1 MVGRIPIAFFA
12 GFASFVAPCVLPLV
26 PGYLSAVSSLEA
38 RQLGRPGAAR
48 RVLAGSMPFVAGF
61 TIVFVALGALAG
73 ALGGVLDRRV
83 FDEIAGFVLVVI
95 GLGFARLLPLPQRLV
110 APELLVG
117 ARDSGSNVLLG
128 GAFAVCAAPCV
139 APILAAALVLAGS
152 ASTVSEG
159 AVLLFAY
166 SLGLAVPFVLAGL
179 VFAPMMGSFRWLR
192 DRFHY
197 FEIGG
202 GLVLVAL
209 GLLMFFD
216 RIWWLRSAFYH
227 VVD

>member
-1 MVGRIPIAFFA
+1 VAGSIPIAFFA

-26 PGYLSAVSSLEA
+26 PGYLSAVSSMEA
-38 RQLGRPGAAR
+38 SRLGQPGAAR
-48 RVLAGSMPFVAGF
+48 RVLAGSVPFVAGF
-61 TIVFVALGALAG
+61 TAVFVLLGALAG
-73 ALGGVLDRRV
+73 LFGALVDRRV
-83 FDEIAGFVLVVI
+83 FQAIAGFVLVVI
-95 GLGFARLLPLPQRLV
+95 GLAFARLLPLPQSLV
-110 APELLVG
+110 APRLLTG

-139 APILAAALVLAGS
+139 GPILAAALVLAGS
-152 ASTVSEG
+152 SNTAAEG

-166 SLGLAVPFVLAGL
+166 SLGLAIPFVLAGL
-179 VFAPMMGSFRWLR
+179 VFVPAMGSFRWLR

-197 FEIGG
+197 FEIVG
-202 GLVLVAL
+202 GLILVAL

-227 VVD
+227 VV

>member
-1 MVGRIPIAFFA
+1 VAGRIPIAFLA

-48 RVLAGSMPFVAGF
+48 RVLAGSVPFVAGF
-61 TIVFVALGALAG
+61 TAVFVALGALAG
-73 ALGGVLDRRV
+73 LFGALVQQRV
-83 FDEIAGFVLVVI
+83 FEEVAGFVLVVI
-95 GLGFARLLPLPQRLV
+95 GLAFAHLLPLPQRLV
-110 APELLVG
+110 APGLLSG

-139 APILAAALVLAGS
+139 GPILAAALVLAGS
-152 ASTVSEG
+152 SNTAAQG

-166 SLGLAVPFVLAGL
+166 SLGLAVPFVLVGV
-179 VFAPMMGSFRWLR
+179 VFVPAMGSFRWLR

-197 FEIGG
+197 FELVG
-202 GLVLVAL
+202 GLILVAL
-209 GLLMFFD
+209 GLLFFFD
-216 RIWWLRSAFYH
+216 RMWWLRSAFYH
-227 VVD
+227 FA